1 MATQFSHQFFP
12 NLFPYDLKD
21 HLHHIPNSL
30 KQFQFNSF
38 YSVLLLSLPSHAV
51 LINIALDN
59 IYMCVCVYIYI
70 YIFFFFWLCWLFT
83 AGLLSR
89 CLVRASYCTGFSC
102 REARALGDEGFRA
115 VASGLS
121 SCSSRALEHRL
132 GNCSLSAQL
141 LFGMWDPPGP
151 GIEPVFLSLAD
162 RFSVTESLRKS
173 LEYTLMISLVSPSP
187 FLFQQFLSILAYFSI
202 EAL

>member
-1 MATQFSHQFFP
+1 MATQFSHEFFP
-12 NLFPYDLKD
+12 NLFPYDLKG

-38 YSVLLLSLPSHAV
+38 YSVLLLPLPSHAV

-59 IYMCVCVYIYI
+59 IYMCVYIYI
-70 YIFFFFWLCWLFT
+70 HNILFIYFWLCWLFT

-89 CLVRASYCTGFSC
+89 CLVRASYRPGFSC
-102 REARALGDEGFRA
+102 HEARALGNEGFRA

-132 GNCSLSAQL
+132 SSCSLSAQL

-151 GIEPVFLSLAD
+151 GIEPMFLSLAD
-162 RFSVTESLRKS
+162 GFSITESLRKS
-173 LEYTLMISLVSPSP
+173 LEYILMISLVSPSP
-187 FLFQQFLSILAYFSI
+187 LLFQQFLSILAYFSI
-202 EAL
+202 EGL